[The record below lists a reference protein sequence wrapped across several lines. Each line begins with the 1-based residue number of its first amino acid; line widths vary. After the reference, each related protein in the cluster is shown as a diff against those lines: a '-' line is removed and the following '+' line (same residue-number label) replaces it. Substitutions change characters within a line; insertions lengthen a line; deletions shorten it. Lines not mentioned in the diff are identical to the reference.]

1 MRIAI
6 RGHDVVAAG
15 SLNNAIIAAVKRT
28 AAGPG
33 ASPGP
38 VVADPFASLPEGVV
52 QAAEHIANMS
62 DEELRQIC
70 QILHLDLTGSH
81 KELSDRVLAHTDLEA
96 VAAAVTQVK
105 TPKPDGSHLA
115 QDFVLHEMTVA
126 QLKEHAKVNGIDLG
140 GATTKQQIIDVI
152 KAHSAPK

>member
-28 AAGPG
+28 AAGSG

-38 VVADPFASLPEGVV
+38 VVADPLASLPEGVL
-52 QAAEHIANMS
+52 QAAEHITNMS

-70 QILHLDLTGSH
+70 QILHLDLLGSH

-105 TPKPDGSHLA
+105 TPKVDGSHLV

-126 QLKEHAKVNGIDLG
+126 QLKEHAKVNSIDLG
-140 GATTKQQIIDVI
+140 GATTKQQIIDAI
-152 KAHSAPK
+152 EAHSAPK

>member
-15 SLNNAIIAAVKRT
+15 SLNNAIIAAAKRT

-96 VAAAVTQVK
+96 VAAAAAQVK
-105 TPKPDGSHLA
+105 TPNGSHLA